1 MNKLFIRQIVFAVAL
16 AVIASGFNS
25 VQAQTPTPY
34 SPEYTPV
41 LSNGGTYLTGLP
53 LPDVVLQRKT
63 TTQYS
68 TGIPWDNNQG
78 WWVKRDDGSYTEI
91 YDPLVALQGKNCY
104 VQEYYKI
111 PDSSTIGGY
120 LELRTGR
127 QTEFWGNALFV
138 GVNTYLTDSSDP
150 NLMVK
155 STFTNN
161 QMRFSVY
168 IDATEYDKESDMVY
182 DPSKALSMD
191 KIYLGN
197 GYINNRLNEAK
208 PTSGTS
214 GDSGSGN
221 STDKPYYAVVG
232 LKGTVYVLPDTN
244 NDDVYRSKITNNNRN
259 RHLVIDEACTMI
271 CPEGA
276 KLELESFSLDQNQS
290 ELPFALF
297 PICGNIEGNGKVLY
311 HSQREDVIYVLG
323 NNAEFT
329 GKTTIQTDWDPD
341 SARFNHAYVVSGNGT
356 SYTGIKGSEIFIENG
371 NLVLQ
376 NNHILN
382 NLGSNP
388 VNKAHTRII
397 GSDAVTTNPF
407 VAGYHYPDASHHD
420 QTELLILRNDK
431 DTAYYGAIMKGH
443 EQEIAAVDEQGA
455 PILDEQGNQ
464 VRYHNYA
471 YINHNYAYT
480 GDTKDFEQLRKEG
493 AATLKLYCAG
503 SDGGIRAES
512 FVISSGRVDFNGY
525 FKGDLTV
532 NAGATFSP
540 DSWNW
545 GNDSAIAVGDN
556 SVTYGDKT
564 YDAVTIDGD
573 IVNNGGKIEFNFSSY
588 GTGKNDVI
596 SFINN
601 GTFDK
606 DDSSFI
612 NLAFMENDPS
622 AWQTENAKYLMI
634 KGGGFA
640 DGDYSY
646 LLTNTYGNM
655 QTLRQFA
662 LLGEGGNLYLI
673 TTYYVPEPSTWALM
687 VLGAAG
693 LLYWRRKK

>member
-1 MNKLFIRQIVFAVAL
+1 MKTNFIRQIVFAVAL
-16 AVIASGFNS
+16 AAIASLFNS
-25 VQAQTPTPY
+25 VQADPVSGFTDDDLVMWQTVSTYDWNNPDYFVTAVNGTLA
-34 SPEYTPV
+34 SDSSV
-41 LSNGGTYLTGLP
+41 GGLSG
-53 LPDVVLQRKT
+53 
-63 TTQYS
+63 
-68 TGIPWDNNQG
+68 
-78 WWVKRDDGSYTEI
+78 RD
-91 YDPLVALQGKNCY
+91 CY
-104 VQEYYKI
+104 VQDLAI
-111 PDSSTIGGY
+111 PQNNGGNIANPSYNFEIRARSTKSFN
-120 LELRTGR
+120 E
-127 QTEFWGNALFV
+127 NSHLFV
-138 GVNTYLTDSSDP
+138 GVNKIGEHIFNADNEIDISAY
-150 NLMVK
+150 
-155 STFTNN
+155 TFSNK
-161 QMRFSVY
+161 QMRLSFG
-168 IDATEYDKESDMVY
+168 IDATNYDKESDMVY
-182 DPSKALSMD
+182 DSANAVSLD
-191 KIYLGN
+191 RVYLGN
-197 GYINNRLNEAK
+197 GYINNRLREAQ
-208 PTSGTS
+208 PAPGGDGGS
-214 GDSGSGN
+214 GD

-276 KLELESFSLDQNQS
+276 KLELESFCLDQNQS

-297 PICGNIEGNGKVLY
+297 PICGNIKGNGKVLY

-323 NNAEFT
+323 NNSEFT
-329 GKTTIQTDWDPD
+329 GKTTIQTDWDTD

-388 VNKAHTRII
+388 ANKAHTRII

-407 VAGYHYPDASHHD
+407 VAGYHYPDAAHHD
-420 QTELLILRNDK
+420 KTELLILRNDM

-443 EQEIAAVDEQGA
+443 EQEIAAVDGEGV

-573 IVNNGGKIEFNFSSY
+573 IVNNGGKIEFNFSKY
-588 GTGKNDVI
+588 ETGKNDVI

-606 DDSSFI
+606 DDNGIIS
-612 NLAFMENDPS
+612 LAFMNNDPV
-622 AWQTENAKYLMI
+622 AWATEDAEYLMI
-634 KGGGFA
+634 KGGGFTE
-640 DGDYSY
+640 GDYSY
-646 LLTNTYGNM
+646 LLTDRYGNM

-662 LLGEGGNLYLI
+662 LTAKSDGNLYL
-673 TTYYVPEPSTWALM
+673 TTVFYVPEPSTWALM

-693 LLYWRRKK
+693 LLFWRKKNR